1 MEDLYV
7 AGMKLKVIVVAFDGG
22 ATVLRIPENKAE
34 SAGLRK
40 FDRRIDSS
48 KNKMLLNRNYK
59 DENFMSIGVS
69 EKDANLYKMVGNS
82 NANLR
87 NIIIDQLKN
96 KATIYSLCLL
106 AAIAATFVVPKTRIN
121 FWGIYLSFEECLADR
136 MQGVGSDAAAGAIA
150 HACRNKYGPSTR
162 KTEITNIVSNMNI
175 VLQSPRYSSS
185 FEMILSHETPN
196 YYISRVTIN
205 FSDGVRSGNY
215 DCDSSGGI
223 PPRTRGT
230 LYCNVMRESFN
241 SQNWRYYVSKV
252 YGYRM

>member
-7 AGMKLKVIVVAFDGG
+7 AGMKLKVIVVAFDDG

-48 KNKMLLNRNYK
+48 KNKMLLNQTHKY
-59 DENFMSIGVS
+59 ENFMRISVS
-69 EKDANLYKMVGNS
+69 EKDANMYNMIRKSDADMY
-82 NANLR
+82 
-87 NIIIDQLKN
+87 NIIKKPFKN
-96 KATIYSLCLL
+96 KATIYSLFFL
-106 AAIAATFVVPKTRIN
+106 AVLAATFVAPKTRIN

-136 MQGVGSDAAAGAIA
+136 MQGVGSDAAARAIA
-150 HACRNKYGPSTR
+150 HACRNKYEPSTR
-162 KTEITNIVSNMNI
+162 KTEITNLVSNMNI

-196 YYISRVTIN
+196 YHISRVTIN

-241 SQNWRYYVSKV
+241 SQNWTYYVSKI